1 MQELADRFARYAAHR
16 MPEAREVRVSA
27 LARIHGGASRETF
40 RLRLHWREGGRERER
55 GLILRR
61 DPPASL
67 IETER
72 SHEFRAYQAFHPSDV
87 PVPEPLWL
95 EEDPGWLERPFFVM
109 EQVEGCESALRAL
122 GEPPYAEHRE
132 RLGRR
137 KWQILGAIARS
148 DPQQLGL
155 APERDLPDPAAC
167 WERELARWEE
177 VIDADAL
184 GPEPVVRAAIRWLRR
199 QPPPPAERVGVVH
212 GDYRSGNFLF
222 DAEGRIRAI
231 LDWEMW
237 HLGDPLEDLGW
248 SLNPLWS
255 WPDRK
260 LAGRLLPRKDAIAV
274 WEAASG
280 LRATAEAIR
289 WWEIFAIV
297 KSLAIWI
304 SSAREY
310 ADGRS
315 GDPTLA
321 LVGWVI
327 KGVQDRIAL
336 EALGRWR

>member
-1 MQELADRFARYAAHR
+1 MHDLAERFARYSAHR
-16 MPEAREVRVSA
+16 MPQARELRASG
-27 LARIHGGASRETF
+27 LQRIHGGASRETY

-72 SHEFRAYQAFHPSDV
+72 SHEFRAYQAFHGSEV

-95 EEDPGWLERPFFVM
+95 EEDASWLERPFFVM

-122 GEPPYAEHRE
+122 GEPPYLEHRE
-132 RLGRR
+132 RIGRS
-137 KWQILGAIARS
+137 KWEILGTIARS
-148 DPQQLGL
+148 DPQRLGL
-155 APERDLPDPAAC
+155 ALAPELPEPASC
-167 WERELARWEE
+167 WERELERWES

-184 GPEPVVRAAIRWLRR
+184 APEPVVRAAIRWLRR
-199 QPPPPAERVGVVH
+199 QPPPPARRIAVVH

-222 DAEGRIRAI
+222 DGTGRIRAI

-260 LAGRLLPRKDAIAV
+260 LAGRLLPREEAIAI
-274 WEAASG
+274 WEQASG
-280 LRATAEAIR
+280 LSAPADAIR
-289 WWEIFAIV
+289 WWEVFAIV

-327 KGVQDRIAL
+327 KGAQDRIAL
-336 EALGRWR
+336 EALGRWG

>member
-1 MQELADRFARYAAHR
+1 MQDLAERFARYAAHR
-16 MPEAREVRVSA
+16 MPEAGDLRASG
-27 LARIHGGASRETF
+27 LARIHGGASRETY

-72 SHEFRAYQAFHPSDV
+72 SHEFRAYQAFHRSEV

-95 EEDPGWLERPFFVM
+95 EEDPSWLERPFFVM

-122 GEPPYAEHRE
+122 GEPPYLEHRE

-137 KWQILGAIARS
+137 KWEILGTIARG
-148 DPQQLGL
+148 DPQRLGL
-155 APERDLPDPAAC
+155 ASARELPDPAAC
-167 WERELARWEE
+167 WERELARWEA

-184 GPEPVVRAAIRWLRR
+184 APEPVVRAAIRWLRR
-199 QPPPPAERVGVVH
+199 RPPPPAQQIAVVH

-222 DAEGRIRAI
+222 DAKGGIRAI

-260 LAGRLLPRKDAIAV
+260 LAGRLLPRDEAIAV
-274 WEAASG
+274 WEASSG
-280 LRATAEAIR
+280 LRAPADAIR

-336 EALGRWR
+336 EALGRWG

>member
-16 MPEAREVRVSA
+16 MPEAREVRASG

-40 RLRLHWREGGRERER
+40 RLRLHWREGGGARER

-61 DPPASL
+61 DPTASL

-72 SHEFRAYQAFHPSDV
+72 AHEFRAYQAFHASDV

-109 EQVEGCESALRAL
+109 EEVEGCESGLRAL
-122 GEPPYAEHRE
+122 GEPPYLEHRE

-137 KWQILGAIARS
+137 KWEILGAIARA
-148 DPQQLGL
+148 DPERLGL
-155 APERDLPDPAAC
+155 ARERELSDPAAC
-167 WERELARWEE
+167 WERELARWER

-199 QPPPPAERVGVVH
+199 EPPPPPERPCVVH

-237 HLGDPLEDLGW
+237 HLGDPVEDLGW

-260 LAGRLLPRKDAIAV
+260 LAGRLLPREQAIAV

-280 LRATAEAIR
+280 LHASAPALR

>member
-1 MQELADRFARYAAHR
+1 MHELADRFARYAAHR
-16 MPEAREVRVSA
+16 MPEAREVRASA

-95 EEDPGWLERPFFVM
+95 EEDPRWLERPFFVM
-109 EQVEGCESALRAL
+109 EQVERCESALRAL

-137 KWQILGAIARS
+137 KWEILGAIARS

-155 APERDLPDPAAC
+155 ALERDLPDPAAC

-177 VIDADAL
+177 VVDADAL

-260 LAGRLLPRKDAIAV
+260 LAGRLLPREEAIAV